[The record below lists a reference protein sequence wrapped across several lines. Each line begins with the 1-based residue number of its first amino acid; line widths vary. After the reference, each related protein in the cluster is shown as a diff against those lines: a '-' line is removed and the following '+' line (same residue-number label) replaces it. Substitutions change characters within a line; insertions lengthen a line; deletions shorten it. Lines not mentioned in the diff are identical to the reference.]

1 MSFFWGA
8 FICVSSPPHPPG
20 GCGQIVKTEAVY
32 AAVVGILAESEAPC
46 LLSALTAPANN
57 PNLFDMKKIQ
67 SEGLFFPPPPPTVS
81 VTAQQRLARDLQ
93 PQINLQPPKPSKQ
106 N

>member
-1 MSFFWGA
+1 MSFFWGG
-8 FICVSSPPHPPG
+8 FYLRSPPG

-46 LLSALTAPANN
+46 LLSGSGASGTTEANN
-57 PNLFDMKKIQ
+57 PNLFDMKKIL
-67 SEGLFFPPPPPTVS
+67 SEGLFSPPPTVS
-81 VTAQQRLARDLQ
+81 VTAQQRLARDPQ